1 MSIKNKILYL
11 SKLIKVKPF
20 ELKRNLEKYKGEIIV
35 IKYGGSAMLDPELS
49 SSFSKDIEIL
59 VGLGVKPIIV
69 HGGGPQINELLDTMK
84 IKYKFL
90 KGMRITDK
98 KTFRIVEMVLS
109 GMINKNISL
118 NLSRKGVS
126 AIGLSGC
133 DSGMILVKKLLFRE
147 KKRIIDLG
155 YVGKP
160 YKLNK
165 IFIKQLLDLNIIP
178 VIAPIGYNSAGIK
191 FNINA
196 DLTAGFIAHNLN
208 SRRLLMLTDVSGVKD
223 NNDQLITE
231 LKLKEVKSLISK
243 NIIYGGMIPKVN
255 TCIETVSKG
264 VRASVIID
272 GRVKHALLK
281 ELLSDKGVGT
291 LFRK

>member
-1 MSIKNKILYL
+1 MRIKNKILYL
-11 SKLIKVKPF
+11 SKLIKVKPL

-35 IKYGGSAMLDPELS
+35 IKYGGSAMLDPKLS
-49 SSFSKDIEIL
+49 SIFSKDIEFL
-59 VGLGVKPIIV
+59 VSLGVKPIIV

-84 IKYKFL
+84 IKHQFL
-90 KGMRITDK
+90 KGMRITNK

-165 IFIKQLLDLNIIP
+165 FFIKQLLDLNIIP
-178 VIAPIGYNSAGIK
+178 VIAPIGYNSSGIK

-208 SRRLLMLTDVSGVKD
+208 SRRLLMLTDVAGVKD
-223 NNDQLITE
+223 KNNQLITE
-231 LKLKEVKSLISK
+231 LKLKEVKNLISK

-281 ELLSDKGVGT
+281 ELLSDKGIGT

>member
-1 MSIKNKILYL
+1 M
-11 SKLIKVKPF
+11 
-20 ELKRNLEKYKGEIIV
+20 E
-35 IKYGGSAMLDPELS
+35 
-49 SSFSKDIEIL
+49 
-59 VGLGVKPIIV
+59 
-69 HGGGPQINELLDTMK
+69 
-84 IKYKFL
+84 
-90 KGMRITDK
+90 
-98 KTFRIVEMVLS
+98 
-109 GMINKNISL
+109 
-118 NLSRKGVS
+118 
-126 AIGLSGC
+126 
-133 DSGMILVKKLLFRE
+133 GMILVKKLLFKE
-147 KKRIIDLG
+147 SKDKIDIG
-155 YVGKP
+155 FVGKP

-165 IFIKQLLDLNIIP
+165 IFLKQILDLNQVP

-208 SRRLLMLTDVSGVKD
+208 ARRLLMLTDVAGVKD
-223 NNDQLITE
+223 KNNQLISE

-264 VRASVIID
+264 VKASVILD

-281 ELLSDKGVGT
+281 ELFSDKGVGT